1 MKKYIL
7 FFVTLIILCTVV
19 LNQAVEFVDL
29 SPLQT
34 AAPLQ
39 PSEPLQAALPLQVA
53 APPSIPDSDR
63 WLTASLEWSDNLE
76 AYNDFFKLLPQ
87 TNSDLQDLEFSYT
100 PQFLEA
106 AINKIINSPL
116 PSLARLP
123 PVVYNPTIQSQAS
136 PR

>member
-1 MKKYIL
+1 M
-7 FFVTLIILCTVV
+7 

-34 AAPLQ
+34 AARLH
-39 PSEPLQAALPLQVA
+39 PSGPLQAALPLQMA